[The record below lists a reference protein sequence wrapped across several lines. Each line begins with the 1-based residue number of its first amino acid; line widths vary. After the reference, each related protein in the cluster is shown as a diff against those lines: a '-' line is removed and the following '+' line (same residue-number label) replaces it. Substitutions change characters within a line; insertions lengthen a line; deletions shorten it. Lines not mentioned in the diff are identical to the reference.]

1 MPVRG
6 CDMTALA
13 YPPEPLQHRD
23 HEPSHAVHRRLHDR
37 SQDQSLPWLRPHA
50 AGDRALGPDAGRRT
64 ARIDGRTARTDTR
77 GWIATDDGTEDAGVM
92 GAPVRA
98 GGSS

>member
-13 YPPEPLQHRD
+13 YPPKRLQHTD
-23 HEPSHAVHRRLHDR
+23 HAPSHALHCRLFVR
-37 SQDQSLPWLRPHA
+37 SQDQSLLWLRPHA
-50 AGDRALGPDAGRRT
+50 AGDRAQGRNAGRPT
-64 ARIDGRTARTDTR
+64 ARAEGRTARTDAR
-77 GWIATDDGTEDAGVM
+77 GWTAADDGTEDAGVM
-92 GAPVRA
+92 GAPVRV